1 MSQTRLLK
9 VFHCHPDPVSDKVA
23 SDHAISVAMSSSNKF
38 CNAVQ
43 KANGAWKAD
52 VLNPHWLLESSF
64 LWVQSYVYR
73 TFIDRCIG
81 P

>member
-1 MSQTRLLK
+1 MNVTTRLLK

-23 SDHAISVAMSSSNKF
+23 SDHAISVAMSSPNKF

-64 LWVQSYVYR
+64 L
-73 TFIDRCIG
+73 
-81 P
+81 